1 MKFKSVEAAKQ
12 AAKTGSSVFANVTVE
27 DFLNDMEHLR
37 QCDKAY
43 KAMRAEFAI
52 PLSFNAMIEK
62 SCIAGKPAV
71 EALSLENA
79 SELASAIGC
88 ADVEELKGMSLESF
102 IGKCE
107 AQMNIEPSQEVI
119 AEVVAMS
126 LVAYFA
132 ALFILTGIAIM
143 CAKAG
148 EKNYIDF
155 ESIYRTLEK
164 AFGNKI
170 NDALENIVVNTWT
183 RKEYEAQIAAA
194 KDALIILRK
203 PAEQIF
209 DEKFE
214 LKNIEKAAAK
224 LWAAPAGWVYDE
236 DGSSWAQWYEEVPD
250 RQRGK
255 TLKELGFDVKSLIK
269 VCHDL
274 KALCY
279 EFTTINEVG
288 RDLAKAKAKAT
299 KIDKPGFIKRIVN
312 MFKGK
317 DEEDEATKEEKAR
330 QRRIAVAKYDACYYL
345 CRGIAAVVDGM
356 AVDMV
361 LASRKADKLAKKGPA
376 AEA

>member
-1 MKFKSVEAAKQ
+1 MKFKSVEAAEQ

-52 PLSFNAMIEK
+52 PLSFNSMIEK

-107 AQMNIEPSQEVI
+107 AQMDFEPSQEVL
-119 AEVVAMS
+119 AEVAGAVFCIFLYVFVVS
-126 LVAYFA
+126 
-132 ALFILTGIAIM
+132 GIVIM
-143 CAKAG
+143 CSKPG
-148 EKNYIDF
+148 DKNYIDF
-155 ESIYRTLEK
+155 DSIYRTLEK
-164 AFGNKI
+164 AFGSKI

-194 KDALIILRK
+194 KDALTILRK

-224 LWAAPAGWVYDE
+224 LWAAPAGFVYNE

-274 KALCY
+274 KALCL
-279 EFTTINEVG
+279 EFATIGEVG
-288 RDLAKAKAKAT
+288 RDLAKAKEKAT
-299 KIDKPGFIKRIVN
+299 KVDKPGFIKRIVN

-361 LASRKADKLAKKGPA
+361 LASRKADKLAKKGPVK
-376 AEA
+376 EA

>member
-1 MKFKSVEAAKQ
+1 MKFKSVEAAAQ

-27 DFLNDMEHLR
+27 DFLNDVEHLR

-43 KAMRAEFAI
+43 RAVRAEFAI
-52 PLSFNAMIEK
+52 PLSFNSMIEK

-102 IGKCE
+102 IEKCE
-107 AQMNIEPSQEVI
+107 GHLEIEAGQEVLAEAIGCI
-119 AEVVAMS
+119 A
-126 LVAYFA
+126 LVFIYIFA
-132 ALFILTGIAIM
+132 VSGIIIM

-148 EKNYIDF
+148 DKNYIDF

-170 NDALENIVVNTWT
+170 NDALENITVNTWT
-183 RKEYEAQIAAA
+183 RKEYEVQIAAA
-194 KDALIILRK
+194 KDAFQILRK
-203 PAEQIF
+203 PAEEIF
-209 DEKFE
+209 DEKYDI
-214 LKNIEKAAAK
+214 KNIEKVAAK

-274 KALCY
+274 KALCH
-279 EFTTINEVG
+279 EFTTIGEVA
-288 RDLAKAKAKAT
+288 RDLSKAKEKAT
-299 KIDKPGFIKRIVN
+299 KVEKPGFIKRIVN

-345 CRGIAAVVDGM
+345 CRGISAVVDGM

-376 AEA
+376 TEA

>member
-1 MKFKSVEAAKQ
+1 MKFKSIEAIEQ
-12 AAKTGSSVFANVTVE
+12 AAKNGSSVFTNVTVE

-37 QCDKAY
+37 RCDKDY
-43 KAMRAEFAI
+43 RKVRAAFAI
-52 PLSFNAMIEK
+52 PMSFNSMIEK

-71 EALSLENA
+71 EALSLDNA
-79 SELASAIGC
+79 SELANAIGC

-102 IGKCE
+102 IEKCE
-107 AQMNIEPSQEVI
+107 GHLEVEAGQEVF
-119 AEVVAMS
+119 EVVAS
-126 LVAYFA
+126 FLITYFIVM
-132 ALFILTGIAIM
+132 FCVTGILCLA
-143 CAKAG
+143 AKVG
-148 EKNYIDF
+148 DDNYIDF

-164 AFGNKI
+164 AFGDKI

-183 RKEYEAQIAAA
+183 RKEYEAQIAAS
-194 KDALIILRK
+194 KDALTILRK

-224 LWAAPAGWVYDE
+224 LWAAPAGFDYDE
-236 DGSSWAQWYEEVPD
+236 DGSSWDEWYEEIPD

-274 KALCY
+274 KALCQ
-279 EFTTINEVG
+279 EFITIGEVG
-288 RDLAKAKAKAT
+288 RDLAKAREKAT

-345 CRGIAAVVDGM
+345 CRGISAVVDGM

-361 LASRKADKLAKKGPA
+361 LASRKADKLAKKGPVKGA
-376 AEA
+376 

>member
-1 MKFKSVEAAKQ
+1 MKFKSVEAAEQ

-107 AQMNIEPSQEVI
+107 AQLDFEPSQEVF
-119 AEVVAMS
+119 AEVAGAVII
-126 LVAYFA
+126 LFVYIFA
-132 ALFILTGIAIM
+132 VSGIIIM

-148 EKNYIDF
+148 DKNYIDF
-155 ESIYRTLEK
+155 DSIYRTLEK

-170 NDALENIVVNTWT
+170 NDALENITVNTWT

-194 KDALIILRK
+194 KDALVILRK

-224 LWAAPAGWVYDE
+224 LWAAPAGFAYDE

-274 KALCY
+274 KALCL
-279 EFTTINEVG
+279 EFATIGEVG
-288 RDLAKAKAKAT
+288 RDLAKAKEKAT

-330 QRRIAVAKYDACYYL
+330 QRRVAVAKYDACYYL
-345 CRGIAAVVDGM
+345 CRGISAVVDGM

-361 LASRKADKLAKKGPA
+361 LASRKAEKLAKKGPA
-376 AEA
+376 AE

>member
-52 PLSFNAMIEK
+52 PLSFNSMIEK

-79 SELASAIGC
+79 SELANAIGC

-107 AQMNIEPSQEVI
+107 AQMDFEPSQEVV
-119 AEVVAMS
+119 AEVIGGV
-126 LVAYFA
+126 LC
-132 ALFILTGIAIM
+132 LFIYIFAVSGIIIM
-143 CAKAG
+143 CSKAG
-148 EKNYIDF
+148 DKNYIDF

-194 KDALIILRK
+194 KDALTILRK

-279 EFTTINEVG
+279 EFTTIGEVG
-288 RDLAKAKAKAT
+288 RDLAKAKEKAT
-299 KIDKPGFIKRIVN
+299 KVDKPGFIKRIVN

-345 CRGIAAVVDGM
+345 CRGISAVVDGM

-361 LASRKADKLAKKGPA
+361 LASRKAEKLAKKGPVK
-376 AEA
+376 EA

>member
-1 MKFKSVEAAKQ
+1 MKFKSVEAAEQ

-43 KAMRAEFAI
+43 KAVRAEFAI
-52 PLSFNAMIEK
+52 PLSFNSMIEK

-107 AQMNIEPSQEVI
+107 AQLDFEPSQEVL
-119 AEVVAMS
+119 AEVAGAVFCIFLYVFVVS
-126 LVAYFA
+126 
-132 ALFILTGIAIM
+132 GIIIM
-143 CAKAG
+143 CSKPG
-148 EKNYIDF
+148 DKNYIDF
-155 ESIYRTLEK
+155 DSIYRTLEK

-194 KDALIILRK
+194 KDALVILRK
-203 PAEQIF
+203 PADQIF

-224 LWAAPAGWVYDE
+224 LWAAPAGFAYDE

-274 KALCY
+274 KALCL
-279 EFTTINEVG
+279 EFATIGEVG
-288 RDLAKAKAKAT
+288 RDLAKAKEKAT
-299 KIDKPGFIKRIVN
+299 KVDKPGFIKRIVN

-345 CRGIAAVVDGM
+345 CRGISAVVDGM

-361 LASRKADKLAKKGPA
+361 LASRKAEKLAKKGPVK
-376 AEA
+376 EA

>member
-1 MKFKSVEAAKQ
+1 MKFKSVEAAEQ

-107 AQMNIEPSQEVI
+107 AQLDFEPSQEVF
-119 AEVVAMS
+119 AEVAGAVII
-126 LVAYFA
+126 LFVYIFA
-132 ALFILTGIAIM
+132 VSGIIIM

-148 EKNYIDF
+148 DKNYIDF
-155 ESIYRTLEK
+155 DSIYRTLEK

-170 NDALENIVVNTWT
+170 NDALENITVNTWT

-194 KDALIILRK
+194 KDALVILRK

-224 LWAAPAGWVYDE
+224 LWAAPAGFAYNE

-274 KALCY
+274 KALCL
-279 EFTTINEVG
+279 EFATIGEVG
-288 RDLAKAKAKAT
+288 RDLANAKAKAT
-299 KIDKPGFIKRIVN
+299 KVDKPGFIKRIVN

-345 CRGIAAVVDGM
+345 CRGISAVVDGM

-361 LASRKADKLAKKGPA
+361 LASRKAEKLAKKGPVK
-376 AEA
+376 EA

>member
-1 MKFKSVEAAKQ
+1 MKFKSVEAAEQ
-12 AAKTGSSVFANVTVE
+12 AAKTGSSVFASVTVE
-27 DFLNDMEHLR
+27 DFLNDVEHLR

-43 KAMRAEFAI
+43 KAMRAEFAV
-52 PLSFNAMIEK
+52 PLSFNSMIEK

-88 ADVEELKGMSLESF
+88 ADAEELKSMSLESF

-107 AQMNIEPSQEVI
+107 DMMDFEPSQEVV
-119 AEVVAMS
+119 AEIVGTLFAMFIYVFVVS
-126 LVAYFA
+126 
-132 ALFILTGIAIM
+132 GIVIM
-143 CAKAG
+143 IAKAG

-155 ESIYRTLEK
+155 DSIYRTLEK

-194 KDALIILRK
+194 NDALVILRK

-224 LWAAPAGWVYDE
+224 LWAAPAGFAYDE

-279 EFTTINEVG
+279 EFTTIGEVG
-288 RDLAKAKAKAT
+288 RDLAKAKEKAT
-299 KIDKPGFIKRIVN
+299 KVDKPGFIKRIVN

-345 CRGIAAVVDGM
+345 CRGISAVVDGM

-361 LASRKADKLAKKGPA
+361 LAARKAEKLAKKGPVK
-376 AEA
+376 EA

>member
-1 MKFKSVEAAKQ
+1 MKFKSVEAAEQ

-107 AQMNIEPSQEVI
+107 AQLDFEPSQEVF
-119 AEVVAMS
+119 AEVAGAVII
-126 LVAYFA
+126 LFVYIFA
-132 ALFILTGIAIM
+132 VSGIIIM

-148 EKNYIDF
+148 DKNYIDF
-155 ESIYRTLEK
+155 DSIYRTLEK

-170 NDALENIVVNTWT
+170 NDALENITVNTWT

-194 KDALIILRK
+194 KDALVILRK
-203 PAEQIF
+203 PADQIF

-224 LWAAPAGWVYDE
+224 LWAAPAGFAYDE

-274 KALCY
+274 KALCL
-279 EFTTINEVG
+279 EFATIGEVG
-288 RDLAKAKAKAT
+288 RDLAKAKEKAT

-330 QRRIAVAKYDACYYL
+330 QRRVAVAKYDACYYL
-345 CRGIAAVVDGM
+345 CRGISAVVDGM

-361 LASRKADKLAKKGPA
+361 LASRKAEKLAKKGPA
-376 AEA
+376 AE